1 MSVEIIQNSRD
12 SLGRFQ
18 EKKTPRAKR
27 VEIWLEPQLITRV
40 DSLCELLKVGRGR
53 IIQRLMERLLP
64 SENQPADH
72 LSPGSSITRLDY
84 QGNESNSMVLAR
96 QGHLLLTSGPEP
108 WLEWEIIQGWNLAV
122 RRSPLE
128 LAGPSL
134 EDFVAI
140 AEPALLSTGFD
151 LEDQQISQLLNHCK
165 TLGEATNPPEE
176 EETEDIEVLPWPG
189 SAPTIKGL

>member
-1 MSVEIIQNSRD
+1 MSVETIQNSRD

-108 WLEWEIIQGWNLAV
+108 WLEWEIIEGWNLAV

-151 LEDQQISQLLNHCK
+151 LEDQQICQLLNHCK
-165 TLGEATNPPEE
+165 LLGKATNPPHEDE
-176 EETEDIEVLPWPG
+176 EDIEVLPWPG
-189 SAPTIKGL
+189 SAQSLKGL

>member
-1 MSVEIIQNSRD
+1 MSIELIPNSRD

-27 VEIWLEPQLITRV
+27 VEVWLEPQLISRV

-64 SENQPADH
+64 NENQPADH

-84 QGNESNSMVLAR
+84 EGNESNSMVLAR

-165 TLGEATNPPEE
+165 TLGEDTNAPKEE
-176 EETEDIEVLPWPG
+176 EDIEVLPWPG
-189 SAPTIKGL
+189 SAPPLKGL

>member
-1 MSVEIIQNSRD
+1 MSVETIQNSRD

-64 SENQPADH
+64 NENQPADH

-108 WLEWEIIQGWNLAV
+108 WLEWEIIQGWNLAF

-140 AEPALLSTGFD
+140 AEPALLSSGFD

-165 TLGEATNPPEE
+165 TLGEDTNPPKEE
-176 EETEDIEVLPWPG
+176 EDIEVLPWPG
-189 SAPTIKGL
+189 PAQTLKGL